1 MREGRF
7 FRNPDFQLRDCGASA
22 PDVSCSQKVFPS
34 RWTHPVIVTPGTT
47 TDCAVTATSGVEGA
61 FGTTGFLVSTLA
73 TADARTSAG
82 PEVRVASMPA
92 TSVSGGGGP
101 AV

>member
-1 MREGRF
+1 
-7 FRNPDFQLRDCGASA
+7 
-22 PDVSCSQKVFPS
+22 
-34 RWTHPVIVTPGTT
+34 VIVTPGTT

-101 AV
+101 AVMSAAAPTTQIIPRTIAGPLIARRAPGACFAAAAFFD